1 MANIYIGQLKDLLRN
16 FYSRTQAKYKEIEQ
30 NNAKYSAD
38 YVVSANSEV
47 MQRLAIDYENVL
59 NSINNI
65 FTNIRT
71 LLAKGNFPNV
81 EGLTADRL
89 LFDKMS
95 ALKLS
100 RSDVEAFAERYRDN
114 FMMSRLISDWID
126 YKKPHKADE
135 PNPYAGITIN
145 TPADHL
151 SVYQKFF
158 NSGASLATRI
168 YSGEVSKA
176 ELDNFAD
183 ESFAQDLYAVVGDGR
198 GLDNYKTARVPE
210 SAAHCFDDVNLSI

>member
-1 MANIYIGQLKDLLRN
+1 MANIYVGQLKDLLRN
-16 FYSRTQAKYKEIEQ
+16 FYNRTQSKRKEIEA

-38 YVVSANSEV
+38 YVVNANSEV
-47 MQRLAIDYENVL
+47 MQRLALDYENTL

-89 LFDKMS
+89 FFDKMS
-95 ALKLS
+95 PIRLT
-100 RSDVEAFAERYRDN
+100 RSDVEAFAERYEGN
-114 FMMSRLISDWID
+114 FSMSRLVSDWID
-126 YKKPHKADE
+126 FKKPHKADE
-135 PNPYAGITIN
+135 PNPYAGIKIN
-145 TPADHL
+145 TPRDYL
-151 SVYQKFF
+151 DVYQKFF

-168 YSGEVSKA
+168 YSNDVSKI

-183 ESFAQDLYAVVGDGR
+183 ESFAQDLFAIIGDGR

-210 SAAHCFDDVNLSI
+210 SAAHCFDDVNLRF